1 MLTVRQKMKV
11 AGVTLAEVARD
22 CNIGVSDTCR
32 LLNDELVMNVKVAA
46 LDLVGKKK
54 KELEQLEAYE

>member
-1 MLTVRQKMKV
+1 MRV

-22 CNIGVSDTCR
+22 CKIGVSDTCR

-46 LDLVGKKK
+46 LDLVEKKK
-54 KELEQLEAYE
+54 QELEKLEAYE